1 MSGRIDDEKIEEI
14 RNRLD
19 IVEVVGSYLPLR
31 RSGHNH
37 LGLCP
42 FHGEKSP
49 SFNVNAVRQIFHC
62 FGCGVGGNVFNFVM
76 RMEGLTFPE
85 AVRRL
90 GERVGIE
97 VAQEAPSPAEL
108 KRRHELELFGRI
120 NEAAALFYQQ
130 ILLED
135 KGGAVARS
143 YLKKRGYDGE
153 AARRFRLGYATDR
166 RDGLT
171 AHLAAQGFD
180 LAAVARLGLIRD
192 ERSGSGHCDLFRR
205 RLLFPILDERGRVAA
220 FGGRVLDDGMPKY
233 LNSPE
238 SPIYHKGNVLYGLYQ
253 AREEMRKSDSA
264 IVVEGYFD
272 LMALHRA
279 GFTASAATCG
289 TALTVE
295 QVRLLK
301 RYAGRV
307 LLLFDQDAAGLKAT
321 FRGMDVLLAEGVSAA
336 VIELPSGD
344 DPDSFLLR
352 NGAEA
357 FAARLQAARPV
368 LELFMETTLARH
380 GATIEGKA
388 KAVEEISAKLKLL
401 PSELERN
408 LYLKLLAQRTGI
420 DEGLLLR
427 RTAPSR
433 KAPTAASA
441 PRSPLSTGVATT
453 RNHVSSQAG
462 VRTGSQ
468 KNDLVLKTQITLL
481 KLIVFDRLSRR
492 YFNADVLASLFL
504 DANCRAV
511 ADAIL
516 SHAPD
521 AESFTA
527 EGVMDKLS
535 DEQRSLLSGILVKG
549 GEDVKEE
556 TEKIFAD
563 CKRKME
569 LAFPKQRLSE
579 IEQLLR
585 LPEVVGDPER
595 LRELQM
601 EYREVQKKIK
611 PS

>member
-108 KRRHELELFGRI
+108 KRRQELELFVRI

-135 KGGAVARS
+135 QGGAMARS

-180 LAAVARLGLIRD
+180 LAAVARLGLIRE
-192 ERSGSGHCDLFRR
+192 ERSGSGHFDLFRR
-205 RLLFPILDERGRVAA
+205 RLLFPIIDERGRVAA

-352 NGAEA
+352 VGTEA
-357 FAARLQAARPV
+357 FTERLQAARPV

-427 RTAPSR
+427 RTVPNPKGPTPPATARPVQLPATRAAAATR
-433 KAPTAASA
+433 KNAGPGSVIRAQELLLQMMVSDREWRQRAA
-441 PRSPLSTGVATT
+441 TEGVATLFSEAQ
-453 RNHVSSQAG
+453 RRGIAE
-462 VRTGSQ
+462 
-468 KNDLVLKTQITLL
+468 VLLRQDESGE
-481 KLIVFDRLSRR
+481 VFS
-492 YFNADVLASLFL
+492 L
-504 DANCRAV
+504 DAVFNLLTEEQS
-511 ADAIL
+511 AI
-516 SHAPD
+516 
-521 AESFTA
+521 
-527 EGVMDKLS
+527 
-535 DEQRSLLSGILVKG
+535 LSGILVNEQQLD
-549 GEDVKEE
+549 GEGER
-556 TEKIFAD
+556 IFAD
-563 CKRKME
+563 CRGTSV
-569 LAFPKQRLSE
+569 RGD
-579 IEQLLR
+579 LR
-585 LPEVVGDPER
+585 R
-595 LRELQM
+595 RSSELQQALRQAESDGDEAARNRCLQELM
-601 EYREVQKKIK
+601 SLKKR
-611 PS
+611 

>member
-192 ERSGSGHCDLFRR
+192 ERSGSGHFDLFRR

-220 FGGRVLDDGMPKY
+220 FGGRVLDDGLPKY

-307 LLLFDQDAAGLKAT
+307 LLLFDQDPAGLKAT
-321 FRGMDVLLAEGVSAA
+321 FRGMDVLLAERVSAA

-352 NGAEA
+352 AGAEA

-420 DEGLLLR
+420 DESLLLR
-427 RTAPSR
+427 RTVASA
-433 KAPTAASA
+433 KAAAAPTVRAAA
-441 PRSPLSTGVATT
+441 PPAARAAATARKNAGPGSVIRAQELLLQMMVSDRAWRLRAAVEGVATLFSEAQ
-453 RNHVSSQAG
+453 RRGIAE
-462 VRTGSQ
+462 
-468 KNDLVLKTQITLL
+468 VLLRQDERGE
-481 KLIVFDRLSRR
+481 VFS
-492 YFNADVLASLFL
+492 L
-504 DANCRAV
+504 DAVFNLLSEEQS
-511 ADAIL
+511 AI
-516 SHAPD
+516 
-521 AESFTA
+521 
-527 EGVMDKLS
+527 
-535 DEQRSLLSGILVKG
+535 LSGILVNEQQLD
-549 GEDVKEE
+549 GEGER
-556 TEKIFAD
+556 IFAD
-563 CKRKME
+563 CRGTSV
-569 LAFPKQRLSE
+569 R
-579 IEQLLR
+579 
-585 LPEVVGDPER
+585 GDVR
-595 LRELQM
+595 RRSSELQQALRQAESDGDEAARNRCLQELM
-601 EYREVQKKIK
+601 ALKKRL
-611 PS
+611 